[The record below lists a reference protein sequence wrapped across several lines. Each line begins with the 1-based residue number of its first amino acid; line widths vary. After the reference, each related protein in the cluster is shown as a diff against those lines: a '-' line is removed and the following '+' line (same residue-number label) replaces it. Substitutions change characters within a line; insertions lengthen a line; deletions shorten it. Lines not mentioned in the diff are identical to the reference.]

1 MENHCRCGDRWI
13 DQVLIKIQGA
23 MNTSGLG
30 PIMWWEG
37 QEGEEEGEEGGE
49 PQLLENGDGAMEE

>member
-1 MENHCRCGDRWI
+1 
-13 DQVLIKIQGA
+13 

-37 QEGEEEGEEGGE
+37 QEGEEEGEGEAEGE
-49 PQLLENGDGAMEE
+49 QQLLENGDVEMEE